1 MLPHHCHSKEDLLH
15 AYLFDRFRFHVEF
28 THSFVHQIFIKSLSG
43 PRTVL
48 GTKDVGYGSSILQ
61 QSEKKKN

>member
-15 AYLFDRFRFHVEF
+15 AYLFDRFRFHMEF

-48 GTKDVGYGSSILQ
+48 GTKDVGYG
-61 QSEKKKN
+61 